1 MLLYA
6 SKYHDIPIIVN
17 ISGRFALER
26 GIEGRLGK
34 NFMRRINKDGYI
46 DVKNRK
52 GLSLSLLDGYGIL
65 SLLILRVRFNGPSFS
80 FLIN

>member
-6 SKYHDIPIIVN
+6 SKYHDVPIIVN

-34 NFMRRINKDGYI
+34 NFMRRINEDGYI

-52 GLSLSLLDGYGIL
+52 GLAFLY
-65 SLLILRVRFNGPSFS
+65 LIDMAS
-80 FLIN
+80 FLC